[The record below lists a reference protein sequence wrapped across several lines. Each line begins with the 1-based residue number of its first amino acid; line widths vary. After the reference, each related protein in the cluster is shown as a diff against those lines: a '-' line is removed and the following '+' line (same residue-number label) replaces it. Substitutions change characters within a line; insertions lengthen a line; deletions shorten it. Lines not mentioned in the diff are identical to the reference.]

1 MHSRFRLRPHSIRP
15 SPRAQNPYWGNPDE
29 TARKVEEFWLTDYL
43 DRTPAVPGAHA
54 GLSALANRG
63 FRLVLVTARQ
73 PRELERSLRWLERH
87 LPGLFD
93 WIICTGQSQET
104 LADEKEMVTKLSKA
118 DVSA

>member
-1 MHSRFRLRPHSIRP
+1 M
-15 SPRAQNPYWGNPDE
+15 
-29 TARKVEEFWLTDYL
+29 
-43 DRTPAVPGAHA
+43 PGAHA
-54 GLSALANRG
+54 GLSALVNRG

-93 WIICTGQSQET
+93 WMICTGQSQET

-118 DVSA
+118 DVSAVLLRGAPCV